1 MDWKKQNKFT
11 TWSIIFLVVVNIITI
26 STMWLL
32 LTKERGPQPF
42 DQLKRP
48 QGSME
53 LMQKELNLS
62 KEQKENFEKARVAS
76 FEKSKKLLDK
86 MNELKEKLSK
96 ELVNDNI
103 DSTVVTSLVQEIGS
117 THAKLEKLRFDHF
130 KELLSLCSKEQKEKF
145 KPILEKLVGA
155 MPLPRKDNEDKR
167 DFKNDNGE
175 LPPPMPMDDGKP
187 KPFDGPPGP
196 GGM

>member
-1 MDWKKQNKFT
+1 MDWKNQNKFT

-26 STMWLL
+26 STMWFY
-32 LTKERGPQPF
+32 LTKESGPKPL

-53 LMQKELNLS
+53 LIQKELNLS
-62 KEQKENFEKARVAS
+62 KEQAENFEKARVAS
-76 FEKSKKLLDK
+76 FEKSKNLLDK

-96 ELVNDNI
+96 ELVDDNR
-103 DSTVVTSLVQEIGS
+103 DSTIVTSLIQEIGS
-117 THAKLEKLRFDHF
+117 THAKLERLRFDHF
-130 KELLSLCSKEQKEKF
+130 KELLSLCNKEQKDKF

-155 MPLPRKDNEDKR
+155 MPSMPRKYMDDKR
-167 DFKNDNGE
+167 GFKNEGGE

-187 KPFDGPPGP
+187 KPFEGPVP

>member
-26 STMWLL
+26 STMWFF

-155 MPLPRKDNEDKR
+155 MPSMPRKDMDDKR
-167 DFKNDNGE
+167 GFKNDGE

-187 KPFDGPPGP
+187 KPFEGPGP